1 MKSEGRPNQDLQPVI
16 AELKKMKAELTK
28 RENEL
33 TPPED
38 KLDRAKLE
46 DTLKRRFFYNLAFS
60 LYGGEWVWQCLL
72 PLSPLT
78 LSFILPSLYSPP
90 PSCLFFLSL
99 LFPSLSS
106 PSSLSSLSLPP
117 SGVGGLY
124 DFGPMGCAMKSNI
137 LSLWRQHFVL
147 EEGMLE
153 IDGCILTPEPV
164 LK

>member
-28 RENEL
+28 KENDL
-33 TPPED
+33 TPPEE

-60 LYGGEWVWQCLL
+60 LYGGEWVWRCLLPLSSHSFLHSAFSLLPSSFLPLL
-72 PLSPLT
+72 PLSPL
-78 LSFILPSLYSPP
+78 PP
-90 PSCLFFLSL
+90 PSP
-99 LFPSLSS
+99 PS
-106 PSSLSSLSLPP
+106 PFLPP